1 MKKTL
6 IFKSLAAGL
15 AVYAAAGFV
24 AVPYV
29 IKNVLPQK
37 VSDATK
43 GGKFSVE
50 AAAFN
55 PFTFHLQ
62 ARNIVFKTPA
72 DGELFAM
79 KRLSLNIDPLDYLWR
94 GEWLVKNIILTEPKI
109 AVHRGPNGDFNFKF
123 LTELGSDETK
133 EKSSEPLKLMIQRFV
148 LKNGSLDYRDFAN
161 RKEYTLEVGPIGFS
175 LDNIDLRDLSAT
187 EGKMRLYATINDSGF
202 VDFKGNIAA
211 LSPLKIGGSVA
222 FDSGKLY
229 TVWRYFKD
237 RFPIE
242 VADGDAAF
250 AFDYRFDSSDVNA
263 TEISRLALDV
273 KRLRIIPKGENRNL
287 FTMGSLKL
295 RDGKVL
301 PMRKQF
307 AASSLAVQ
315 GVNVRAIRGT
325 DGMIDW
331 LTYVQEI
338 QKAFPG
344 DPKKASDET
353 KELWRF
359 RLGSV
364 SLDGV
369 GAEWTDNAP
378 ATPYRVSLTN
388 ARLHTGVIEDDP
400 KAPLNLSLATD
411 AIRMVR
417 QTDGSTVAGIG
428 ALEVEGIAINREGRF
443 AGVEKVSLLSPEI
456 TLKRLKDGS
465 IDLSRYVYA
474 PPKKGD
480 SEKGSP
486 WGYRVDEISMN
497 GGKAAF
503 TDEVPAR
510 NVAITLDQLNMAF
523 RGLQN
528 NPDVKNEFSV
538 DTRINQQSTV
548 GIRGDI
554 VRSSL
559 HSSGTFDVKNLD
571 LAVVDPY
578 VQPSTY
584 ASLRRGDLSLRGNYT
599 YSPSRAVVKG
609 KLSLNDWVVNDLRDD
624 SVLLGWSSIGVTPF
638 TYAYP
643 DNRLKIN
650 YLAINGLY
658 TNVLIDQKKVL
669 NFSTLTKKTSAPS
682 TETKKASS
690 NPFGLDI
697 VKLMIRNSSTTF
709 SDLSLPLPF
718 KTYIHDLEGSV
729 LGISTTKDVTTFVKL
744 RGGVDQYGLAKID
757 GSLNTKAPKNF
768 TDITVAFDNLDLP
781 RYTPYALQFLGYKID
796 GGKLFLDLGYK
807 IDAGQLKG
815 ENQVVI
821 RQIELGAEKEGGS
834 PWPMRLVVALLED
847 SDGVI
852 DINLPVQGDVNKP
865 DFKYGQV
872 VWQVITNLFTKAV
885 TSPFRLLGSL
895 LGIED
900 DSLSSVDFEGGSS
913 ALMPPQVEKLDKV
926 ATLLQK
932 RPKLTLEVYGGWD
945 DEADGYA
952 LRGEKLVQEALKR
965 EKTLTIDSP
974 NAITVE
980 LLEDMA
986 EDSLER
992 KELKALRNELEDKY
1006 PEEAAY
1012 VRHYSAAL
1020 IEKLIPLQ
1028 PLDPKELQALASRRA
1043 DAIRAHLLKTA
1054 GMENRVVVRASEKAP
1069 ANEAREIPLRLNVIV
1084 P

>member
-1 MKKTL
+1 MKKML

-43 GGKFSVE
+43 GGRFSVE

-55 PFTFHLQ
+55 PFTFHVQ
-62 ARNIVFKTPA
+62 AKNIVFKTPA

-79 KRLSLNIDPLDYLWR
+79 KRLSLNIDPLDYLWK

-109 AVHRGPNGDFNFKF
+109 TVHRDANGDFNFKF

-161 RKEYTLEVGPIGFS
+161 KKEYTLEVGPIGFS

-202 VDFKGNIAA
+202 VDFKGEIDA

-222 FDSGKLY
+222 FDAGKLY

-237 RFPIE
+237 NFPIE
-242 VADGDAAF
+242 VADGNAAF
-250 AFDYRFDSSDVNA
+250 AFDYRFDSSDINA

-295 RDGKVL
+295 RDGKVF

-307 AASSLAVQ
+307 TASSLAVQ
-315 GVNVRAIRGT
+315 GVNVSAIRGR

-353 KELWRF
+353 KEPWLF

-378 ATPYRVSLTN
+378 VTPYRVNLTN
-388 ARLHTGVIEDDP
+388 ARLHTGVIENDS
-400 KAPLNLSLATD
+400 KSPLNLSLATD

-417 QTDGSTVAGIG
+417 QSDGLTVAGIG
-428 ALEVEGIAINREGRF
+428 ALGVEGVTINREGRF
-443 AGVEKVSLLSPEI
+443 AGVEKVSILAPEI
-456 TLKRLKDGS
+456 TLKRLKNGS
-465 IDLSRYVYA
+465 IDLSSHVYA

-480 SEKGSP
+480 SPSGTP
-486 WGYRVDEISMN
+486 WGYRVDEISVN

-510 NVAITLDQLNMAF
+510 NVVINLDQLNLAF
-523 RGLQN
+523 RGFQN
-528 NPDVKNEFSV
+528 NSDVKNEFSV
-538 DTRINQQSTV
+538 DTRINRQSTV
-548 GIRGDI
+548 GINGDI

-559 HSSGTFDVKNLD
+559 RSSGTFDVKNLD

-578 VQPSTY
+578 LQPSTY
-584 ASLRRGDLSLRGNYT
+584 ASLRRGDLSVAGNYA
-599 YSPSRAVVKG
+599 YSPAKAVVKG
-609 KLSLNDWVVNDLRDD
+609 KLSLNDWVVNDSRDD
-624 SVLLGWSSIGVTPF
+624 SVLLGWESIGVTPF

-669 NFSTLTKKTSAPS
+669 NFSTLTKKASAPS
-682 TETKKASS
+682 KTTKEASS

-697 VKLMIRNSSTTF
+697 VKLLIRNSSTTF

-781 RYTPYALQFLGYKID
+781 RYTPYSLQFLGYKID

-847 SDGVI
+847 SDGII

-913 ALMPPQVEKLDKV
+913 ALMPPQIEKLDKV

-945 DEADGYA
+945 DAADGYA

-965 EKTLTIDSP
+965 EKTLKIDSP
-974 NAITVE
+974 NAITLE

-992 KELKALRNELEDKY
+992 KELKALRNELEEKY

-1043 DAIRAHLLKTA
+1043 EAIRAHLLKTA
-1054 GMENRVVVRASEKAP
+1054 GMEKRIVVKASEKAP
-1069 ANEAREIPLRLNVIV
+1069 ANKANEVPLRLNVIV